1 MRILLN
7 MRYFGKLLA
16 IVTCLIMGAGQSVIA
31 QSSDGDAEKP
41 KQRVLFQARLS
52 SDSPVLSNGVEWRV
66 FLAKP
71 NAEGDLPELAQA
83 VGGAKAFD
91 MEPGEYLVHAAYG
104 HAGAIKKISITNEP
118 AKEEFVMNA
127 GGLRLSATASGN
139 VPIPGRMLTFDI
151 YDEQISETGDRKLL
165 ARNIKPGKIVAFP
178 VGTYHVVSRFGKLNA
193 TVRADLRVRLGKLTE
208 ASLQHR
214 AAILTFRLVRDAGG
228 DAVADTAWSILAEN
242 GEVIKESN
250 STFPTMVLAEGN
262 YTAIAKHNDAV
273 YSEDFNVRA
282 GFNGDV
288 EVLAPN

>member
-1 MRILLN
+1 MRAIFILLG
-7 MRYFGKLLA
+7 MMLCQLPAFVPVVFA
-16 IVTCLIMGAGQSVIA
+16 QSQEGAG
-31 QSSDGDAEKP
+31 E
-41 KQRVLFQARLS
+41 KQRVLLQARLS
-52 SDSPVLSNGVEWRV
+52 ADSPVIPKGVEWRV
-66 FLAKP
+66 FLAKA

-91 MEPGEYLVHAAYG
+91 MEPGEYLVHAAFG
-104 HAGAIKKISITNEP
+104 HAGAIKKISIGDEP
-118 AKEEFVMNA
+118 AKEEFIMNA
-127 GGLRLSATASGN
+127 GGLRLSATASGD
-139 VPIPGRMLTFDI
+139 VPIPARMLSFDI
-151 YDEQISETGDRKLL
+151 YEEQISETGDRKLL

-208 ASLQHR
+208 AGLQHR

-250 STFPTMVLAEGN
+250 STFPSMVLAEGN

-273 YSEDFNVRA
+273 YSQDFQVRA
-282 GFNGDV
+282 GFNRDV